1 MGSHSQTNCTLLH
14 TEMKQTLHKKS
25 SSASFFV
32 LCLIINSVQLVF
44 SSECRDS
51 EPITWGNWTENVLE
65 KTCKGYE
72 FVNLPG
78 VDGFVFKT
86 QNYEDDYKVNYIT
99 HASKMNITMSNITE
113 TFTKNNLKFKIINTS
128 GYPDEDSSLKPEM
141 GGLVEA
147 DFIISKL
154 FMNYTA
160 TAHRYEYDASNDT
173 LVGEFR
179 VETTIDTDIKWLNEF
194 FLLTPEAKFL
204 NFDVTLYV
212 EKCSPENNSDP
223 NSPRCHRRLTI
234 TNSDLVIAQKTYRY
248 DYFSTKNNGF
258 KVEVR
263 EVSTICWFTCYT
275 VPFYKGTL
283 FLEGNNVKLVDINPE
298 NHGLTSRLYW
308 IDDKGLRTDF
318 GDASQAR
325 LTGKLN
331 EYIEEN
337 YLNETTTQMVN
348 EN

>member
-1 MGSHSQTNCTLLH
+1 MGYTHGK
-14 TEMKQTLHKKS
+14 MKQTLKKS
-25 SSASFFV
+25 SSVIFL
-32 LCLIINSVQLVF
+32 LCLVINSVF
-44 SSECRDS
+44 SEECRNS

-86 QNYEDDYKVNYIT
+86 QSYNDIYKVKYVT
-99 HASKMNITMSNITE
+99 HASKMNITANITE
-113 TFTKNNLKFKIINTS
+113 TFTKDRIKFKIINTS
-128 GYPDEDSSLKPEM
+128 GYPDKNSSLKPEM
-141 GGLVEA
+141 GGMVEA
-147 DFIISKL
+147 NLIISKL

-160 TAHRYEYDASNDT
+160 TAHRYDYDITNDT

-179 VETTIDTDIKWLNEF
+179 VKTTIDTDIKWINEL
-194 FLLTPEAKFL
+194 FLLSSEANFL
-204 NFDVTLYV
+204 NFDVTLYS
-212 EKCSPENNSDP
+212 EKCSPESNTDP
-223 NSPRCHRRLTI
+223 NSPRCHRRVTL

-263 EVSTICWFTCYT
+263 EVSTICWFSCYT
-275 VPFYKGTL
+275 VPYYRGTL
-283 FLEGNNVKLVDINPE
+283 YLDGNNVKLSDLNTK
-298 NHGLTSRLYW
+298 NHELTSRLYW

-318 GDASQAR
+318 GDESQER

-337 YLNETTTQMVN
+337 YTLETTTAQIDEN
-348 EN
+348 E